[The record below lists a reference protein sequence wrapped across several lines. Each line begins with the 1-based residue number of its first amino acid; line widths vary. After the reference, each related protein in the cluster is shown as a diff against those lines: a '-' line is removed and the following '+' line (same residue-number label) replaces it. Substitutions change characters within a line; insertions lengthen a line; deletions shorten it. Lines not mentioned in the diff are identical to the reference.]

1 MEKFRPNLEIPREEP
16 TPEPEMVYR
25 ALDRKPSTFLKT
37 QDVDSDDVEK
47 TIHAL
52 KQEDRILKVLGKKEK
67 DVLAKFTPEQQ
78 AEIKQKQQILSSL
91 AYFIGKDFRIPV
103 ELNQPGAGWHW
114 DFQENV
120 IRIDPKDLL
129 EKPMDYL
136 RFVISHEG
144 GHRRISR
151 TDFIPL
157 EEWEQPGF
165 AFMMNAIEDP
175 RDNNF
180 VAESYP
186 KFREQMDLA
195 YMQDLDFEGKAKE
208 KAVQKLGYQPRF
220 MQAGFEYIKQWFR
233 ESQGR
238 EIKISADLPEEVKA
252 VVQATVEQARDSW
265 LRYPS
270 REEANKSEELIK
282 KYAQVS
288 YEINREEIWPEFK
301 KLIEADM
308 EDQKTQELLKDMQK
322 GQQEQGG
329 SEGSQGLPQELK
341 NKLTPEEQ
349 KALEEAVKKAIE
361 DAKKEQ
367 EEKAKQEA
375 SSKGGDEDEKGSP
388 SDQDSTPESVSTE
401 ASTGKPIDLGSLPE
415 GLKQKI
421 KEFID
426 SLPENQQKEIA
437 KKAQVAVKE
446 FEDALSEELQGK
458 LSDNP
463 EKKAE
468 REEKAETGETKETTI
483 EKTEEDLPGVDKEE
497 MRKYRERIA
506 KELKKDANVYE
517 KMRQEVLPII
527 DKLETELREIFVAR
541 KAKGWKSGFTTGKRI
556 DIKRRIQEKAKSV
569 PVMES
574 KAWQKREMPD
584 EKDYAI
590 SLLVDLS
597 GSMSIDNKIEETFKA
612 VIVLSEVLNRLSIN
626 LEILG
631 FNDRIYEYQYFGQPM
646 SKPIREN
653 MGGMLGEVDDTS
665 DTGKAQWNDDGW
677 ALEKASERLVRQ
689 KADQKFLVVL
699 SDGTP
704 EESSMHPR
712 SEYEL
717 GKMIKKIL
725 EETDIRLV
733 GLGVGLGT
741 EHVGEYYPNSI
752 ANVKVKE
759 MAEKLAGLIKEVVA
773 NYDKF

>member
-1 MEKFRPNLEIPREEP
+1 MEKFRLQPEIPSELSAETPARAQRVGGLAQEEELSR
-16 TPEPEMVYR
+16 EPEMIYR
-25 ALDRKPSTFLKT
+25 ALDRKKGK
-37 QDVDSDDVEK
+37 D
-47 TIHAL
+47 AL
-52 KQEDRILKVLGKKEK
+52 AEFSS
-67 DVLAKFTPEQQ
+67 AQQ
-78 AEIKQKQQILSSL
+78 AEIKQKQQTLSSL

-103 ELNQPGAGWHW
+103 ELNQSGAGWHW

-136 RFVISHEG
+136 RFIISHEG

-157 EEWEQPGF
+157 EEWKQPGF

-186 KFREQMDLA
+186 KFREQMALA
-195 YMQDLDFEGKAKE
+195 YQEDLDFEAKAKQN
-208 KAVQKLGYQPRF
+208 ADQKLGHQPRF

-233 ESQGR
+233 ETQGQ
-238 EIKISADLPEEVKA
+238 EMEMSADLPEEVKA
-252 VVQATVEQARDSW
+252 VVQATIEQARDSW

-270 REEANKSEELIK
+270 REEADKSEEIIK

-288 YEINREEIWPEFK
+288 YEINRDEIWPEFK

-322 GQQEQGG
+322 NQQGQGG
-329 SEGSQGLPQELK
+329 GESGPGLPQELK
-341 NKLTPEEQ
+341 DKLTPEEQ
-349 KALEEAVKKAIE
+349 KALEEVVEKAIE

-367 EEKAKQEA
+367 EKKSKQEA
-375 SSKGGDEDEKGSP
+375 SGKDKSEEGLP
-388 SDQDSTPESVSTE
+388 SGQEGTPESAPDE
-401 ASTGKPIDLGSLPE
+401 AFAGKLIDLGMLSE

-421 KEFID
+421 KEYID
-426 SLPENQQKEIA
+426 SLPEDRQKEIA
-437 KKAQVAVKE
+437 EKAQATFKE
-446 FEDALSEELQGK
+446 FEDALNEELQGK
-458 LSDNP
+458 LSDDP
-463 EKKAE
+463 GKKAE
-468 REEKAETGETKETTI
+468 REEKAEHGDTGEILAK
-483 EKTEEDLPGVDKEE
+483 KTEKGLPSVDMEE
-497 MRKYRERIA
+497 MKKYRERIA

-569 PVMES
+569 PAMES

-597 GSMSIDNKIEETFKA
+597 GSMSRDNKIEETFKA

-631 FNDRIYEYQYFGQPM
+631 FNDRLYEYQSFGEQM
-646 SKPIREN
+646 SKLIREH
-653 MGGMLGEVDDTS
+653 MGGMLEEVNDTS

-677 ALEKASERLVRQ
+677 ALEQASERLTRQ
-689 KADQKFLVVL
+689 KVDQKFLVVL

-704 EESSMHPR
+704 EESPMHPR
-712 SEYEL
+712 GKYEL
-717 GKMIKKIL
+717 GKMIKKVL
-725 EETDIRLV
+725 DETDTHLI
-733 GLGVGLGT
+733 GLGIGRGT
-741 EHVGEYYPNSI
+741 EHVGGYYPNSI

-759 MAEKLAGLIKEVVA
+759 MAEKLASLIKDVIA
-773 NYDKF
+773 NYGDF

>member
-1 MEKFRPNLEIPREEP
+1 MEKFRPNPEIPHEELAS
-16 TPEPEMVYR
+16 EPEMVYR
-25 ALDRKPSTFLKT
+25 ALDRK
-37 QDVDSDDVEK
+37 
-47 TIHAL
+47 
-52 KQEDRILKVLGKKEK
+52 KEK
-67 DVLAKFTPEQQ
+67 DVLAEFTPEQQ
-78 AEIKQKQQILSSL
+78 AEIKQKQQTLSAL

-114 DFQENV
+114 DFQKNV

-157 EEWEQPGF
+157 EEWKQPGF

-195 YMQDLDFEGKAKE
+195 YAQDLDFEGKSKE
-208 KAVQKLGYQPRF
+208 KATQKLGYQPRF

-238 EIKISADLPEEVKA
+238 EMEISADLPEEVKA
-252 VVQATVEQARDSW
+252 VVQATVEHARDSW

-288 YEINREEIWPEFK
+288 YEINRDEIWPEFK

-329 SEGSQGLPQELK
+329 SESGQGLPQELK
-341 NKLTPEEQ
+341 DKLTQEEQ
-349 KALEEAVKKAIE
+349 KVLEEAIKKAIE

-367 EEKAKQEA
+367 QEKAKQEIGD
-375 SSKGGDEDEKGSP
+375 KGEDKGKEEKGSP
-388 SDQDSTPESVSTE
+388 SDQEGTPESVSAE
-401 ASTGKPIDLGSLPE
+401 ASMSKPIDLGSLPE

-426 SLPENQQKEIA
+426 SLPEDQQKEIT

-446 FEDALSEELQGK
+446 FEDALNEELQGK

-468 REEKAETGETKETTI
+468 REEQAETGEAKETAI
-483 EKTEEDLPGVDKEE
+483 EKTREDLPGVDKEE

-597 GSMSIDNKIEETFKA
+597 GSMSRDNKIEETFKA

-631 FNDRIYEYQYFGQPM
+631 FNDRIYEYQDFGQPM

-689 KADQKFLVVL
+689 KADQKFLIVM

-712 SEYEL
+712 SKYEL
-717 GKMIKKIL
+717 GKMIKKII

-733 GLGVGLGT
+733 GLGVGRGT

-759 MAEKLAGLIKEVVA
+759 MAEKLADLIKEVVA

>member
-1 MEKFRPNLEIPREEP
+1 MEKFRPNPEIPREESK
-16 TPEPEMVYR
+16 PESEMIY
-25 ALDRKPSTFLKT
+25 
-37 QDVDSDDVEK
+37 
-47 TIHAL
+47 HAL
-52 KQEDRILKVLGKKEK
+52 NRKKEK
-67 DVLAKFTPEQQ
+67 DVLAEFTPEQQ
-78 AEIKQKQQILSSL
+78 AEIRQKQQTLSSL

-114 DFQENV
+114 DFKENV

-157 EEWEQPGF
+157 EEWKQPGF

-195 YMQDLDFEGKAKE
+195 YTQDLDFEGKAKE
-208 KAVQKLGYQPRF
+208 KAAQKLGYQPRF

-233 ESQGR
+233 EAQGQKM
-238 EIKISADLPEEVKA
+238 EMSADLPDEVKA
-252 VVQATVEQARDSW
+252 VVRATIEQAQDSW
-265 LRYPS
+265 WRYPS
-270 REEANKSEELIK
+270 REEADKSEDLIK

-288 YEINREEIWPEFK
+288 YEINRDEIWPEFK

-322 GQQEQGG
+322 DQQGQESGEGG
-329 SEGSQGLPQELK
+329 QGLPQELK
-341 NKLTPEEQ
+341 DKLTPEEQ
-349 KALEEAVKKAIE
+349 KVLEEAIKKAIE
-361 DAKKEQ
+361 DAKKE
-367 EEKAKQEA
+367 EEKSKQEA
-375 SSKGGDEDEKGSP
+375 SDKGGGKKEEGSP
-388 SDQDSTPESVSTE
+388 SDQKGASESGSAE

-421 KEFID
+421 KGYID
-426 SLPENQQKEIA
+426 SLPEDQQKEMA
-437 KKAQVAVKE
+437 EKAQAAVKE
-446 FEDALSEELQGK
+446 FEDALNEELQGK

-468 REEKAETGETKETTI
+468 REERAEPEETKEI
-483 EKTEEDLPGVDKEE
+483 PAEKTREDLPGVDKEE
-497 MRKYRERIA
+497 LRKYRERVA

-541 KAKGWKSGFTTGKRI
+541 KAKGWKSGFMTGKRI

-569 PVMES
+569 PAMES

-597 GSMSIDNKIEETFKA
+597 GSMSRDNKIEETFKA

-631 FNDRIYEYQYFGQPM
+631 FNDRIYEYQDFGQPM

-653 MGGMLGEVDDTS
+653 MGGMLGEVNDTS

-677 ALEKASERLVRQ
+677 ALEKASERLVKQ

-733 GLGVGLGT
+733 GLGVGRGT